1 MVSVRADDI
10 GRRLAQSPKT
20 DTPYRVTGPL
30 FLRLCRE
37 AAKRQDIVNNASRK
51 TDNYIAPRA
60 PWCYSAGLLGSHQLR
75 NRMTG
80 TTVPRWSFAEG
91 QYWSG
96 FGDAGQERRV
106 HRTGFRAITVATALF
121 TAGCGGAPSLPPAPP
136 ASSLPSAEYR
146 IGPGDSLNIFVWR
159 NPELTV
165 TVPVRP
171 DGRLSIPL
179 VEDVVAIGKTPSA
192 LAREYEERL
201 TKYVKEPLVTV
212 IVEGFVGPIPD
223 SIRIIGEASQ
233 PRALPYRADM
243 TVLDAM
249 IAVGGLTRYAAGN
262 DTVLIRTAQ
271 GEQNTYSVH
280 LNNLIRDGD
289 IDSNVALRPGDILII
304 PQRLF

>member
-1 MVSVRADDI
+1 MIRGASFVPAFAD
-10 GRRLAQSPKT
+10 A
-20 DTPYRVTGPL
+20 
-30 FLRLCRE
+30 
-37 AAKRQDIVNNASRK
+37 
-51 TDNYIAPRA
+51 
-60 PWCYSAGLLGSHQLR
+60 
-75 NRMTG
+75 
-80 TTVPRWSFAEG
+80 

-96 FGDAGQERRV
+96 FENAGQERKV
-106 HRTGFRAITVATALF
+106 HRTCFRAITAATALVV
-121 TAGCGGAPSLPPAPP
+121 AGCGGAPSLPPAPP

-159 NPELTV
+159 NPELSI

-179 VEDVVAIGKTPSA
+179 VEDVVAIGKTPTT
-192 LAREYEERL
+192 LAREYEQL
-201 TKYVKEPLVTV
+201 LSKYIKEPLVTI
-212 IVEGFVGPIPD
+212 IVVNFVGPIPD
-223 SIRIIGEASQ
+223 QVRIIGEASQ

-243 TVLDAM
+243 TLLDAM